1 MEPFEIEHETKMKF
15 LRIFNLYTRNHK
27 KHHERD
33 VIINYNKQHI
43 SVYGEIL
50 LSLKFP
56 KEINEENI
64 ELACENIYKIKER
77 YEEIMKILN
86 EKKD

>member
-1 MEPFEIEHETKMKF
+1 MA
-15 LRIFNLYTRNHK
+15 IFDHQ
-27 KHHERD
+27 
-33 VIINYNKQHI
+33 IIMRQYV

-56 KEINEENI
+56 KEINEANI
-64 ELACENIYKIKER
+64 EIACEHVYKIKER